1 MIATINGAVVSG
13 TPEEIQQLITLNN
26 TSVVTA
32 SSTTESAKK
41 EETPDPYGY
50 GRCEVPVGYAVM
62 REKQAVADYKKRL
75 IEKFKK
81 EANELRRRGF
91 EICAAA
97 TNDVIKLI
105 EVED

>member
-32 SSTTESAKK
+32 SSITESAKK

-75 IEKFKK
+75 IKK
-81 EANELRRRGF
+81 LKLELGRSTLLAG
-91 EICAAA
+91 EQ
-97 TNDVIKLI
+97 DYVIETI
-105 EVED
+105 EEVE